1 MSKKGSIKNMSKT
14 ASPFATGSGGIT
26 FETHVQAAF
35 MATMLVNGRYPC
47 LPCGRVDSIR
57 LQARQAGYETDD
69 LLLILI
75 APTNQQH
82 KLLAQIKHTIV
93 ISENDAEFEKTIKSF
108 WVDFTNGDLF
118 NPEHDILML
127 VTGPLPASYV
137 SHVIPVLDWA
147 KHSRDANEFI
157 NKLNTSV
164 FSSDLKRKYFGII
177 RALLNKANGAEITD
191 NQFWRFC
198 CSLNIVSYDFSQ
210 SSSKDTANILSMLQ
224 LTKDSSSSESTEGI
238 WARLITYAQGA
249 NQNAATITYD
259 QLPTEIKRWFRAG
272 FEIVNTPSLARLREH
287 GDAILNI
294 IDDEI
299 APNVHLSREPITDYI
314 YDLLNDS
321 NFVLITGI
329 SGIGKSVIAKKVANA
344 LKDRCPVFI
353 FKTEEFNHP
362 HLHQMLISI
371 GVQDTITDLSS
382 RFALLP
388 QKILFI
394 ESLEKIFEL
403 RYRDAFKQLLEIV
416 KSDPSWKIVVT
427 CRWHAIDWIKQ
438 EFLFPFSIKA
448 QVCTIPKLSNNEI
461 EYIKA
466 KIPSL
471 SPFFGNSRIRDFMR
485 VPGHLKYACQVL
497 GNAGE
502 RAESMDEE
510 KLRQV
515 IWDNVIEKKIEQRN
529 GLPLKRRKCFID
541 ICLRRAKSMS
551 VSVPIGENDDEG
563 ALQQLVRDNV
573 LREVSGRYL
582 PEQDLL
588 EDWALIRYINDTFT
602 ECSDN
607 PSTFFS
613 SIGEEPAMRRSFR
626 MWLVEM
632 LGKPESTVFNDFITT
647 SLKNESLS
655 QYWRDGIIIA
665 VLSTDKAE
673 NYISQQ
679 KDNLLENDAALLMRM
694 IHLLRVGC
702 KFPDEKLLETL
713 GLTEYGKKFMSLMF
727 LKPKGSG
734 WASIIK
740 FVYANIDKIDFKH
753 SKLILGMLKDWCS
766 VAKVG
771 EETLEAGRETGL
783 IALYFWNKIKE
794 FYNDE
799 FQKELFKV
807 ILHVPRELKVEISTL
822 VDEALAYDTFKVPHH
837 LRTFLHL
844 IIGTFDNIYI
854 CQHLPDIVVKVAE
867 HQWFLL
873 HSQRIRES
881 YSHDIEQYFDLNHSY
896 DLEYFPASALQGPFS
911 TLLQYHPDIGVNL
924 ILKLVNHAT
933 EGYINSTLDKDS
945 ADEPVKVKVILNDG
959 SIIEQWG
966 SERLWSLYRGTH
978 VGPHV
983 LVSALMAL
991 ESWLL
996 RLSES
1001 DKDISNYFDRL
1012 LKETNSVAATSLL
1025 VSVALAYP
1033 QVLKERCLPLLRT
1046 KEFFRWDLIR
1056 QHRDMS
1062 HFGDIR
1068 ASLGIPT
1075 GGMDDVYYNERKE
1088 SDKKKH
1094 RKYNLESLSLSLQ
1107 LAQLKDDVQKIID
1120 EYHRQL
1126 PPIKQQ
1132 SELDK
1137 TWRIALKRMD
1147 LREYKIEAPKDSEY
1161 IMFVPTEPEE
1171 DIKEFQE
1178 RAKPGMEAFAER
1190 NALSMWGM
1198 NKFENKSPS
1207 STIFEDWR
1215 KALAAAQKI
1224 HNEFQKNSNEQE
1236 LLMHQGGPIYVAA
1249 VCIRDHSS
1257 ELTNEQK
1264 RWCANVLL
1272 EAVRKEM
1279 DSLDSQVRVSRFAM
1293 HGSRPAAMVLP
1304 LLLALVNERRK
1315 QEVKRIIAG
1324 SLTHASE
1331 EVRQY
1336 AIAGAHNY
1344 LWKSDPT
1351 FAHSCLVGMLHYA
1364 SLCERLYKIM
1374 YRREPKQ
1381 LAQIMKE
1388 KQTMRQKMTA
1398 GYDSNT
1404 IKVSEITFEKYST
1417 YELSFAISMIP
1428 QGRAENFYIDIFK
1441 QILEELVIEAK
1452 EHEQNHSR
1460 RDVSYEFRHHF
1471 ARLFSRFVLQ
1481 LPKEKALEIVLP
1493 LFDAINT
1500 CPEFTT
1506 DVLEEFVYAED
1517 ATRPG
1522 ETFWEIWNKTSEIVF
1537 NKPELTQKGTYGHH
1551 QYSKMVR
1558 VLLFADV
1565 YWKKEATEWEP
1576 LTSHREFIENAC
1588 RLIGHLPIGF
1598 MCIAKLFNSVGQVFL
1613 PSGFIWLN
1621 EALLRAKDQNVFSE
1635 TNTTYYMESILQK
1648 IIYKDGTTIRS
1659 ERTLKNSIMNLLDA
1673 LVNEGSSI
1681 AFHLREAI
1689 VAPIP
1694 SAY

>member
-1 MSKKGSIKNMSKT
+1 MSKKGSIKIMSKP
-14 ASPFATGSGGIT
+14 ASSFATGAGGAV
-26 FETHVQAAF
+26 FETRVQAAF
-35 MATMLVNGRYPC
+35 IATMLVNGQYPC
-47 LPCGRVDSIR
+47 IPYGKADSIR

-69 LLLILI
+69 LLLVLTTL
-75 APTNQQH
+75 TNQQH
-82 KLLAQIKHTIV
+82 KLLAQMKHTITV
-93 ISENDAEFEKTIKSF
+93 SENDSEFEKVIKSF
-108 WVDFTNGDLF
+108 WADFVNEDLF
-118 NPEHDILML
+118 NPNNDVL
-127 VTGPLPASYV
+127 VLITGPLSASYIN
-137 SHVIPVLDWA
+137 HVMPVLDWA
-147 KHSRDANEFI
+147 RHSRDANEFL
-157 NKLNTSV
+157 NKLNTSG
-164 FSSDLKRKYFGII
+164 FSSDLKRKYSQII
-177 RALLNKANGAEITD
+177 RILLDKANEAEITD
-191 NQFWRFC
+191 EQFWRFC
-198 CSLNIVSYDFSQ
+198 YSLNIVSYDFSQ

-224 LTKDSSSSESTEGI
+224 LAKDPSSSEPAQGI
-238 WARLITYAQGA
+238 WSQVITYAQEA
-249 NQNAATITYD
+249 NQNAATITCD
-259 QLPTEIKRWFRAG
+259 KIPARIKEWVKGG
-272 FEIVNTPSLARLREH
+272 FEIVNTQSLKRLKEH
-287 GDAILNI
+287 GDTILNI
-294 IDDEI
+294 IDDKI
-299 APNVHLSREPITDYI
+299 AQNVSFERASITDDI
-314 YDLLNDS
+314 FDLLNDS

-344 LKDRCPVFI
+344 LRGRFPIFI
-353 FKTEEFNHP
+353 FKTEEFDHP
-362 HLHQMLISI
+362 HLHQMLTSV

-382 RFALLP
+382 RFALLT

-403 RYRDAFKQLLEIV
+403 RHRDAFKQLLDML

-427 CRWHAIDWIKQ
+427 CRWHAIDWVKQ

-448 QVCTIPKLSNNEI
+448 QVCTIPKLSDKEI
-461 EYIKA
+461 EYIRT

-471 SPFFGNSRIRDFMR
+471 SPFFDNSRIRDFLR

-497 GNAGE
+497 GNVRE
-502 RAESMDEE
+502 KAESIDEE

-515 IWDNVIEKKIEQRN
+515 IWDNVIEKKTDQRK
-529 GLPLKRRKCFID
+529 GLPLKRKSCFID

-551 VSVPIGENDDEG
+551 VTVPMGECDEE

-573 LREVSGRYL
+573 LREVLGGYL

-588 EDWALIRYINDTFT
+588 EDWALIRYINDAFT

-607 PSTFFS
+607 PPTFFS

-632 LGKPESTVFNDFITT
+632 LEKPESTVFNDFITA

-665 VLSTDKAE
+665 VLSSDRAE

-679 KDNLLENDAALLMRM
+679 KNKLLENDAALLIRM

-702 KFPDEKLLETL
+702 KFPDEKMLETL
-713 GLTEYGKKFMSLMF
+713 GLTEYGRKFMSLMF

-740 FVYANIDKIDFKH
+740 FVHANINKIDFRH

-766 VAKVG
+766 TIKVG
-771 EETLEAGRETGL
+771 EETLKAGRETGL

-799 FQKELFKV
+799 FQKEVLKV
-807 ILHVPRELKVEISTL
+807 ILHVPRELKAEISAL
-822 VDEALAYDTFKVPHH
+822 VDEALAYETFKVPHH

-854 CQHLPDIVVKVAE
+854 CQHLPEIVIRVAE
-867 HQWFLL
+867 HQWLLL
-873 HSQRIRES
+873 HSQRKDER
-881 YSHDIEQYFDLNHSY
+881 YSDDIEQYFDLNHNY
-896 DLEYFPASALQGPFS
+896 DLKYFPASALQGPFF
-911 TLLQYHPDIGVNL
+911 TLLQYHPEIGLNL

-945 ADEPVKVKVILNDG
+945 ANEPVKVKVILNDAPAT
-959 SIIEQWG
+959 EQWG

-996 RLSES
+996 RLAES
-1001 DKDISNYFDRL
+1001 NKDISNYFDKL
-1012 LKETNSVAATSLL
+1012 LKETNSVAVTSIL
-1025 VSVALAYP
+1025 VSLALAYP
-1033 QVLKERCLPLLRT
+1033 QTLKERCLPLLRT
-1046 KEFFRWDLIR
+1046 KEFFHWDLIR

-1062 HFGDIR
+1062 HIGDLR
-1068 ASLGIPT
+1068 ATLGIPT
-1075 GGMDDVYYNERKE
+1075 GGMDDVHYNERKE
-1088 SDKKKH
+1088 LDKKKH
-1094 RKYNLESLSLSLQ
+1094 RKYNLESLALNLQ
-1107 LAQLKDDVQKIID
+1107 FAQLKDEVQKIID
-1120 EYHRQL
+1120 EYHHQL
-1126 PPIKQQ
+1126 PPVKQQ

-1147 LREYKIEAPKDSEY
+1147 LREYKVEAPKDSEY

-1178 RAKPGMEAFAER
+1178 KAKPGMEAFGER
-1190 NALSMWGM
+1190 SALSSWGM
-1198 NKFENKSPS
+1198 NKFENKPPS
-1207 STIFEDWR
+1207 STPFEDWK

-1224 HNEFQKNSNEQE
+1224 HNELQKKRNEQE
-1236 LLMHQGGPIYVAA
+1236 LLMHQGGPVYVAA
-1249 VCIRDHSS
+1249 VCIRDHSN
-1257 ELTNEQK
+1257 ELTDKQK
-1264 RWCANVLL
+1264 KWCMNVLL
-1272 EAVRKEM
+1272 EAVREEM

-1304 LLLALVNERRK
+1304 LLLDLVDKRQK
-1315 QEVKRIIAG
+1315 QEVKRVIAG
-1324 SLTHASE
+1324 SFTHASE
-1331 EVRQY
+1331 EVREY

-1344 LWKSDPT
+1344 LWKNDPT

-1364 SLCERLYKIM
+1364 SLCERRYKIM

-1381 LAQIMKE
+1381 LAQLMKE
-1388 KQTMRQKMTA
+1388 KQIIRQKMTA

-1404 IKVSEITFEKYST
+1404 VKISDITFENYSS
-1417 YELSFAISMIP
+1417 YDLGFAISMIP
-1428 QGRAENFYIDIFK
+1428 QNKTEDFYIRIFE
-1441 QILEELVIEAK
+1441 QILKELITEAT

-1460 RDVSYEFRHHF
+1460 RDVNHRFRHHF

-1481 LPKEKALEIVLP
+1481 LPKEKSLEIVSP
-1493 LFDAINT
+1493 LFGAIDT
-1500 CPEFTT
+1500 CPEFAT
-1506 DVLEEFVYAED
+1506 DVFAEFVYAED
-1517 ATRPG
+1517 ATRSG
-1522 ETFWEIWNKTSEIVF
+1522 ETFWEIWNKTSKMVF
-1537 NKPELTQKGTYGHH
+1537 NKPEITQKGTYGHH

-1576 LTSHREFIENAC
+1576 LTGHREFIENAC
-1588 RLIGHLPIGF
+1588 KLVGHLPIGF

-1613 PSGFIWLN
+1613 PGGFVWLN

-1635 TNTTYYMESILQK
+1635 TNTTYYMELILQK
-1648 IIYKDGTTIRS
+1648 TIYKDGTTIRS
-1659 ERTLKNSIMNLLDA
+1659 ERTLKSSIMNLLDA

-1689 VAPIP
+1689 VAPMP
-1694 SAY
+1694 STY